1 MKFMQNY
8 FDRVLT
14 KYNLYNFILI
24 LINEVFFILLK
35 FLLIELNTIFWKKL
49 IKLISAVLIKF

>member
-1 MKFMQNY
+1 MQNY

-49 IKLISAVLIKF
+49 IKFISAVLIKF

>member
-1 MKFMQNY
+1 MQNY

-24 LINEVFFILLK
+24 LINEVSFYFIEV
-35 FLLIELNTIFWKKL
+35 FID
-49 IKLISAVLIKF
+49 